1 MDGFQSS
8 QMNTSLF
15 SSNSKHP
22 DVQNMKGRESMNT
35 DDLYNQYQNQQQ
47 GSTLVRYRSA
57 PSSFFAS
64 LIDDGGEEEEE
75 DLLNRQ
81 SSSGSE
87 SIFETTAEKK
97 QYSSIYETSLDRRDF
112 VNQNE
117 SWVTSTCGG
126 GGGGDLQGFYYKDDM
141 AMENNSIME
150 HGKKSG
156 GGAVGGG
163 SSNCSNLIRQ
173 SSSPAVFF
181 SALTADTGFGDMKDV
196 GSFKAGNGTNGKAST
211 SNRFNGIINFSS
223 GPSSSSRFMPKIT
236 ESGNG
241 NGTIEASSPQTRF
254 QNDSW
259 TVTDLKR
266 NRDDNESQLF
276 GFNAL
281 NGDSSSYARG
291 LTHHLSLPKTSAEMD
306 AVEKF
311 LQFQQD
317 SIPCKIR
324 AKRGC
329 ATHPRSIAERTR
341 RTRISERIRKL
352 QELFPKMDKQTST
365 ADMLDWAVEYIK
377 DLQKE
382 VKTLTDKESKCTCS
396 GEGKQVPNPT
406 L

>member
-1 MDGFQSS
+1 
-8 QMNTSLF
+8 MNTGLF

-64 LIDDGGEEEEE
+64 LIDDGGEEEE

-87 SIFETTAEKK
+87 SVFETTAEKQ
-97 QYSSIYETSLDRRDF
+97 QYSSIYETSLDRRDL

-126 GGGGDLQGFYYKDDM
+126 GDLQGFYYKDDV

-181 SALTADTGFGDMKDV
+181 SALTADTGIALHLLFLLP
-196 GSFKAGNGTNGKAST
+196 FLAEFYT
-211 SNRFNGIINFSS
+211 S
-223 GPSSSSRFMPKIT
+223 
-236 ESGNG
+236 
-241 NGTIEASSPQTRF
+241 
-254 QNDSW
+254 
-259 TVTDLKR
+259 
-266 NRDDNESQLF
+266 
-276 GFNAL
+276 
-281 NGDSSSYARG
+281 
-291 LTHHLSLPKTSAEMD
+291 LS
-306 AVEKF
+306 
-311 LQFQQD
+311 
-317 SIPCKIR
+317 
-324 AKRGC
+324 
-329 ATHPRSIAERTR
+329 
-341 RTRISERIRKL
+341 
-352 QELFPKMDKQTST
+352 
-365 ADMLDWAVEYIK
+365 
-377 DLQKE
+377 
-382 VKTLTDKESKCTCS
+382 KTLI
-396 GEGKQVPNPT
+396 
-406 L
+406 